1 MPEQSDT
8 LKVLTRVPSE
18 VEASLVVLRL
28 ADYGIAATA
37 VGGFSAEDRAEAPGS
52 VEVMVKSTDLLAAE
66 AALAFIQGERFS
78 EPAADDDE
86 DDYEDEDEVDAA
98 SGVRMH
104 GTGRRADRLA
114 NNMDSVSAHERR
126 HRCCYVI
133 LGCDSGD
140 CQRRPAGLFS
150 IEIRAAAVG
159 G

>member
-37 VGGFSAEDRAEAPGS
+37 VGGFSAEYRAEAPGS

-66 AALAFIQGERFS
+66 AALAFIQGERSS

-86 DDYEDEDEVDAA
+86 DDYEDEDEVDAQAA
-98 SGVRMH
+98 SECTEPGAERTVSRTIWIAYLLMSAAIAVVMSSWVATAAIVSV
-104 GTGRRADRLA
+104 GLLVYFLSKSAPRR
-114 NNMDSVSAHERR
+114 
-126 HRCCYVI
+126 
-133 LGCDSGD
+133 
-140 CQRRPAGLFS
+140 
-150 IEIRAAAVG
+150 
-159 G
+159 